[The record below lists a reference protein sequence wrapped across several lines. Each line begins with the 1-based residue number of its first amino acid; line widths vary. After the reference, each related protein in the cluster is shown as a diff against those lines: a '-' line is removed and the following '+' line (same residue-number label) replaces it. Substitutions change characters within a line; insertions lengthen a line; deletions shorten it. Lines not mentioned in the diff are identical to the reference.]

1 MNNEKKA
8 RKIVINQ
15 LPNFKINVFLSF
27 IIALI
32 IQLIGLI
39 PPLLMQYIIDD
50 YIPNKRISETIYSI
64 GLFVLIPIITTIS
77 SSLYNYTINVRGRK
91 FGQKLTLMAMEKL
104 LYQPMKYFDKQ
115 NSSELATYCKSEA
128 MGYVVF
134 WIFDIPQLF
143 ASLLSGVIV
152 YIFISSINIYIA
164 IALLLYIPL
173 SILPSKF
180 LANRVNRYSKTI
192 VEENAKASQV
202 MTDTFKAIKLVKSMS
217 LEEQQVSKLDKINKR
232 TVKLWGKIATL
243 DNLNGSWTNVF
254 VETLFTG
261 VIFAVAAILIINGYF
276 SLGQL
281 ILLLSYIPKVF
292 AVIKQS
298 INTNFNFKKD
308 LARYDK
314 FFSILTMDDEKENDI
329 GDSKLKFENEIVFND
344 VKFSYN
350 DERGAILKGV
360 DLKVKKGTW
369 VGLVGESGAG
379 KTTVF
384 DLLLKLYGGYSGS
397 IKIDDSE
404 IKDIS
409 TSVLRQN
416 ITIVSQDMFLFPG
429 TIKENLLLVR
439 PKATDNELIAV
450 IEKCGL
456 QKFISRLPKGIDTD
470 IGEDGIQISGG
481 EKQRLCLARGLLRN
495 SKILLLDEITANV
508 DANSQDAIKTI
519 IRSLIDDSN
528 VTAISISH
536 RIEFLSNTDEIY
548 QIINGRAQK
557 TNYSMLS

>member
-1 MNNEKKA
+1 
-8 RKIVINQ
+8 
-15 LPNFKINVFLSF
+15 
-27 IIALI
+27 
-32 IQLIGLI
+32 
-39 PPLLMQYIIDD
+39 
-50 YIPNKRISETIYSI
+50 
-64 GLFVLIPIITTIS
+64 
-77 SSLYNYTINVRGRK
+77 
-91 FGQKLTLMAMEKL
+91 
-104 LYQPMKYFDKQ
+104 
-115 NSSELATYCKSEA
+115 
-128 MGYVVF
+128 
-134 WIFDIPQLF
+134 
-143 ASLLSGVIV
+143 
-152 YIFISSINIYIA
+152 
-164 IALLLYIPL
+164 
-173 SILPSKF
+173 
-180 LANRVNRYSKTI
+180 
-192 VEENAKASQV
+192 

-217 LEEQQVSKLDKINKR
+217 LEEQQVSKLDRINKK

-314 FFSILTMDDEKENDI
+314 FFSILTMDDEKENDT
-329 GDSKLKFENEIVFND
+329 GDSNLKFENEIVFND

-360 DLKVKKGTW
+360 NLKVKKGTW

-384 DLLLKLYGGYSGS
+384 DLLLKLYEGYSGS

-429 TIKENLLLVR
+429 TIKENLLLVK

-456 QKFISRLPKGIDTD
+456 QKFISLLPKGIDTD

-481 EKQRLCLARGLLRN
+481 EKQRLCLVRGLLRN

-528 VTAISISH
+528 ITVISVSH
-536 RIEFLSNTDEIY
+536 RREFLSNTDEIY